1 MASDSPDKTEMK
13 QQGAIEAAQA
23 ASRDPKSH
31 ISPETVEKKLV
42 EDNRKAGFPAYQFDP
57 DASPEEKAAE
67 AEAVRFAPT
76 VLLALGADDSL
87 ACACE
92 FSPRAKTCSCRRR
105 YR

>member
-13 QQGAIEAAQA
+13 QQGAIEAAEA
-23 ASRDPKSH
+23 AARDPKSH
-31 ISPETVEKKLV
+31 ISSETVEKKLV
-42 EDNRKAGFPAYQFDP
+42 DENRKAGFPAYQFDP

-76 VLLALGADDSL
+76 CIWLASGADDPL

-92 FSPRAKTCSCRRR
+92 LPPRAKK
-105 YR
+105 